1 MQDKFIRIYKNLG
14 ETPLEALER
23 VRFDNPKYADL
34 PMTYAGRLD
43 PMAEGELLILIGE
56 ECKNKEKYLEMNKEY
71 EFEMLFGFKT
81 DTYDLLGISTSHEV
95 QKKEIEE
102 KTKKDIKNYHGKI
115 IQKYPPYS
123 SKTVDGV
130 PLFQKTKNGEVFD
143 LPEREVEIFES
154 EFLGLREIS
163 SGELLEEIKRRINLV
178 KGDFRQEEIIN
189 AWQKNLENKQNEI
202 FTLGKAR
209 IVCSSGTYVR
219 SLVHDL
225 SLPATTF
232 SIKRVR
238 VFDKDL

>member
-23 VRFDNPKYADL
+23 VRFSNPEYAVS

-56 ECKNKEKYLEMNKEY
+56 ECKNKEKYLNMDKEY

-81 DTYDLLGISTSHEV
+81 DTYDLLGISTSREV
-95 QKKEIEE
+95 QKTEIEE
-102 KTKKDIKNYHGKI
+102 KIKKDIENYHGKI

-123 SKTVDGV
+123 SKTLGGV

-143 LPEREVEIFES
+143 LPERQVEIFES

-163 SGELLEEIKRRINLV
+163 GEELLGEIKNRVGLV

-219 SLVHDL
+219 SLVHEL